1 VPATVI
7 GISHLMGAHGAE
19 IGQAVAE
26 RLGFRCVDEE
36 IVALAA
42 QKEGLQKAEVA
53 DVERRRSFFERLRED
68 LPDFGSWPVPT
79 EHRRELIREA
89 IYETAEAGNVV
100 IVAHAASMALAG
112 REGML
117 RVLVTASRDTREL
130 RVADGLVDEDTE
142 QAVADSDAARA
153 DYLLRFYGVEEEL
166 STHYDLVVNTDV
178 LTVDQ
183 AADVIAGLA
192 RSL

>member
-7 GISHLMGAHGAE
+7 GISHLMGALGAE
-19 IGQAVAE
+19 VGRAVAE
-26 RLGFRCVDEE
+26 RLGFACVDEE

-42 QKEGLQKAEVA
+42 EKEGLRAAEVA

-68 LPDFGSWPVPT
+68 LPDFGSWPQPA
-79 EHRRELIREA
+79 EHQRELIREA
-89 IYETAEAGNVV
+89 IHETAARGNVV

-112 REGML
+112 QEGLL
-117 RVLVTASRDTREL
+117 RVLVTASTDTREL
-130 RVADGLVDEDTE
+130 RIAEGLVDEETE
-142 QAVADSDAARA
+142 RAVADSDAARA

-166 STHYDLVVNTDV
+166 PIHYDLVVNTDV

-183 AADVIAGLA
+183 AADAIALLA
-192 RSL
+192 TSL